1 METFLKIDGVS
12 KSYSTKK
19 ALNRLS
25 FEVPR
30 GQIFG
35 LLGPNG
41 AGKTTLIRIINRIL
55 TQDEGEIYFDGKP
68 ITSEALSQI
77 GYMPEERGLYKK
89 MKVGEQ
95 ILFFARLKG
104 LSKAE
109 ATKAADIWMKRLKIS
124 SWYNDKAETLSKGMQ
139 QKVQFIITVLHKP
152 KLLIFDEPF
161 TGFDP
166 INADLIK
173 KQILWLKEQGTT
185 IIFST
190 HNMASVEEICDR
202 IVLINKGE
210 NVLEGQLD
218 EVKQKF
224 FLQIYDVEI
233 ESELHELEQLETIKI
248 IKKDKTLLGTKYT
261 VKLVDT
267 NKEDFLNF
275 IVKNSKLLSFNPV
288 VPKLHDIFVDVVE
301 KSNNKNTEQ

>member
-233 ESELHELEQLETIKI
+233 ESELHDLEQLETIKI

>member
-1 METFLKIDGVS
+1 METFLKIEGVS

-19 ALNRLS
+19 ALNKVS
-25 FEVPR
+25 FDVPK

-68 ITSEALSQI
+68 LSSKNLSQI

-95 ILFFARLKG
+95 ILFFAQLKG
-104 LSKAE
+104 LTKAE
-109 ATKAADIWMKRLKIS
+109 ATKASDMWMKRLKIS
-124 SWYNDKAETLSKGMQ
+124 SWYHDKAETLSKGMQ
-139 QKVQFIITVLHKP
+139 QKIQFIITVLHKP

-202 IVLINKGE
+202 IVLINKGQKI
-210 NVLEGQLD
+210 LEGQLD

-233 ESELHELEQLETIKI
+233 ENELPELEQLDTIKI
-248 IKKDKTLLGTKYT
+248 IEKNDTLLGYKYMI
-261 VKLVDT
+261 KLVDT
-267 NKEDFLNF
+267 SKDEFLNF
-275 IVKNSKLLSFNPV
+275 IIKKSKLLSFNPV
-288 VPKLHDIFVDVVE
+288 VPKLHDIFVEVVE
-301 KSNNKNTEQ
+301 KSNNKNSEQ

>member
-233 ESELHELEQLETIKI
+233 ETELHELEQLETIKI